1 MPSPGTPCARVVLAA
16 EEVCVGQIARGR
28 GRGLERKNVE
38 RVEGHDVSVGV
49 HLGGLGGELVR
60 WEHGARWTI
69 SRCGIISRA
78 CRIQAQGVD
87 GLLGAASLGGLAWP
101 SALRGGDILAL
112 DLARGAVRT
121 CGPCA
126 VAAQLAPCNSVL
138 SIPDTRRE
146 SKYRNMPRQ
155 KLHATA
161 VFLGVAF
168 FLGVE
173 ASWADWGRRRL
184 AGWCSGGRASLKRSA

>member
-1 MPSPGTPCARVVLAA
+1 MALLAEPAGSKRRVSTAF
-16 EEVCVGQIARGR
+16 
-28 GRGLERKNVE
+28 LER
-38 RVEGHDVSVGV
+38 
-49 HLGGLGGELVR
+49 LP
-60 WEHGARWTI
+60 
-69 SRCGIISRA
+69 
-78 CRIQAQGVD
+78 
-87 GLLGAASLGGLAWP
+87 LGALPGPRRFGVETYSHLILRAVQCEHVGLAP
-101 SALRGGDILAL
+101 LQRSLRPVI
-112 DLARGAVRT
+112 
-121 CGPCA
+121 PCY
-126 VAAQLAPCNSVL
+126 QF
-138 SIPDTRRE
+138 RRE